1 VRVEQMVGV
10 VNSISPLPVLTE
22 LDGRLGIP
30 MTWQRAETD
39 EADVR
44 AFLSRVD
51 AVLARMADE
60 ALSTTEVPSELPVA
74 RAAA

>member
-1 VRVEQMVGV
+1 LDG
-10 VNSISPLPVLTE
+10 VLT
-22 LDGRLGIP
+22 IP

-39 EADVR
+39 EAAVH

-60 ALSTTEVPSELPVA
+60 ALAATDAAPDAPPAPPAT